1 MTSARNNIDIS
12 GDSSEILCT
21 QEEAELWLCML
32 KEEYEH
38 KDFILGSS
46 SLNLTFV
53 TKYKIQQ
60 LNKRFA
66 GNDKPTNVLSFPA
79 SNELTGQ
86 EFLGDIAI
94 CSELIKEE
102 AMSQEKDIKHHLIH
116 IFVHG
121 VLHLI
126 GFDHEEEF
134 SAAEMESLEV
144 RILNK
149 IGVAD
154 PY

>member
-12 GDSSEILCT
+12 RDSSEILCT

-60 LNKRFA
+60 LNKDLLEMINPLMFYLFR
-66 GNDKPTNVLSFPA
+66 PVTNLQVKNS
-79 SNELTGQ
+79 
-86 EFLGDIAI
+86 
-94 CSELIKEE
+94 
-102 AMSQEKDIKHHLIH
+102 
-116 IFVHG
+116 
-121 VLHLI
+121 
-126 GFDHEEEF
+126 
-134 SAAEMESLEV
+134 
-144 RILNK
+144 
-149 IGVAD
+149 
-154 PY
+154 

>member
-1 MTSARNNIDIS
+1 
-12 GDSSEILCT
+12 
-21 QEEAELWLCML
+21 
-32 KEEYEH
+32 
-38 KDFILGSS
+38 
-46 SLNLTFV
+46 
-53 TKYKIQQ
+53 
-60 LNKRFA
+60 
-66 GNDKPTNVLSFPA
+66 
-79 SNELTGQ
+79 
-86 EFLGDIAI
+86 
-94 CSELIKEE
+94 
-102 AMSQEKDIKHHLIH
+102 MSQEKDIKHHLIH